1 MVKVAK
7 PTGTGFAATNGES
20 GEPTSKKARTSMES
34 ASTSKAKA
42 IRVYTDGSSRGN
54 GRQGAYAGI
63 GVFFGDGDERSVTLS
78 VFDTVTE
85 FLPEMSPSL

>member
-1 MVKVAK
+1 MEFVRTGGKSSTVVKVAK
-7 PTGTGFAATNGES
+7 PTGTDFATTNRRI
-20 GEPTSKKARTSMES
+20 GEPTSKKAKTTTEP

-54 GRQGAYAGI
+54 GRQGAYAGV

-78 VFDTVTE
+78 V
-85 FLPEMSPSL
+85 P